1 MFNELPSI
9 GHGQKSF
16 NKVYIP
22 MARYRQLIISEG
34 GAGVAQDLMKTIGA
48 LQDAAVGRCRKRIED
63 AALKAKGILRAGEQ
77 GENESHP
84 EKRPSCG
91 VTSILKR
98 KHGL

>member
-1 MFNELPSI
+1 M
-9 GHGQKSF
+9 
-16 NKVYIP
+16 
-22 MARYRQLIISEG
+22 
-34 GAGVAQDLMKTIGA
+34 AQDLMKTIGA

-63 AALKAKGILRAGEQ
+63 AALKAKGLLRAGEQ
-77 GENESHP
+77 DERESHP

>member
-1 MFNELPSI
+1 M
-9 GHGQKSF
+9 
-16 NKVYIP
+16 
-22 MARYRQLIISEG
+22 
-34 GAGVAQDLMKTIGA
+34 AQDLMKTIGA